1 MAAPTPHVL
10 RLKPGLQKRPKHL
23 GWWIVSMIF
32 SIIVATYD
40 YIHQNL
46 VHIFNIHLIVV
57 YLTIMIIFNSLVFY
71 SVLQALIIASTP
83 PAFIA
88 VLSQARLIADAQQQE
103 RDQDAWPWIK
113 RMRFGK
119 RNYLRELTY
128 PLKRHFWVGAFPFP
142 KMG

>member
-1 MAAPTPHVL
+1 M
-10 RLKPGLQKRPKHL
+10 
-23 GWWIVSMIF
+23 
-32 SIIVATYD
+32 
-40 YIHQNL
+40 
-46 VHIFNIHLIVV
+46 
-57 YLTIMIIFNSLVFY
+57 IMIIYNSLVFY

-119 RNYLRELTY
+119 RNYLCELTY
-128 PLKRHFWVGAFPFP
+128 PLKGIFESMFFHFPRCDNFSSLCVFVMFLAREKYGNFFWGKAHFDLSRVFANL
-142 KMG
+142 KY